1 MMAPRTLYDD
11 GGSQPPLRKQ
21 EDVSKDST
29 ALTAILPPGSKR
41 SSDGHDTTRTGSQN
55 LSGCHDGMYLGR

>member
-11 GGSQPPLRKQ
+11 GGSQPPY
-21 EDVSKDST
+21 
-29 ALTAILPPGSKR
+29 GSKKTSARTQRPRQLSFHMLQR
-41 SSDGHDTTRTGSQN
+41 SSDGHDTTRTGYQN